1 MGTIMVRAIIF
12 DIDGTLLDSVDLHA
26 RAWVDAFAL
35 YGHRLPFEKVR
46 EQIGKGGDQ
55 LMPVF
60 LTESEIA
67 RVGEKLEADR
77 STLFKQRYLPKVRP
91 FPDVRAL
98 LQRLQADGKKLALA
112 SSGKQDEVEV
122 YKKIA
127 GIDDLIEADT
137 SSDDAERSKP
147 NPDIFVAA
155 LQRLY
160 GIPPD
165 ESLAVGDTPY
175 DAIAATK
182 AGIRTIGVTC
192 GGWSAAAL
200 AEAGCVAVYADPTDL
215 LANIDRWAR

>member
-1 MGTIMVRAIIF
+1 MTRAIIF

-35 YGHRLPFEKVR
+35 YGHDLPFEKVR

-77 STLFKQRYLPKVRP
+77 GALFKQRYLAKVRP
-91 FPDVRAL
+91 FADVRAL
-98 LQRLQADGKKLALA
+98 MQRLRAGGKLLALA
-112 SSGKQDEVEV
+112 SSAKHNEVEV

-127 GIDDLIEADT
+127 QIDDLIEADT
-137 SSDDAERSKP
+137 SADDADRSKP

-155 LQRLY
+155 LQRLH
-160 GIPPD
+160 GVPPED
-165 ESLAVGDTPY
+165 ALAVGDTPY
-175 DAIAATK
+175 DAIAAAK

-200 AEAGCVAVYADPTDL
+200 EDAGCVAVYADPADL
-215 LANIDRWAR
+215 LANIDRWGR

>member
-1 MGTIMVRAIIF
+1 MTRAIIF

-26 RAWVDAFAL
+26 RAWAEALAL
-35 YGHRLPFEKVR
+35 YGHDLPFEKVR

-77 STLFKQRYLPKVRP
+77 GALFKERYLPKVRP
-91 FPDVRAL
+91 FPGVRAL
-98 LQRLQADGKKLALA
+98 LQRLKGDGRKLALA
-112 SSGKQDEVEV
+112 SSAKKDELEI

-127 GIDDLIEADT
+127 GIEDLIEADT
-137 SSDDAERSKP
+137 SSDDADRSKP

-155 LQRLY
+155 LQRLR
-160 GIPPD
+160 GVPPED
-165 ESLAVGDTPY
+165 ALAVGDTPY
-175 DAIAATK
+175 DAIAAAK

-200 AEAGCVAVYADPTDL
+200 EDAGCMAVYADPADL
-215 LANIDRWAR
+215 LANVDRWAR